1 MFLNENCQLS
11 HIHLKHMSN
20 SKDYTLEVEGRIEN
34 NKLQCYVNN
43 INSIYCDD
51 LKIKRDDI
59 IGKSIFKIKDN
70 FTNICYEIIN
80 CLSENTRRDSITIYA
95 KKRNNTIEVVDL
107 KDINDEEYDLWQ
119 VMAHSLKREA
129 NFINVFIVIKNIGE
143 DLHNIKE
150 RKIIQDIKNY
160 NDKIM
165 SMSDIISNLS
175 HAWRQP
181 LNSLNFSIL
190 NLIDEIYAEK
200 EDDNIVDEY
209 YKEIWHIIKSL
220 SRKIEKFKAFFEMNY
235 KEEIFNIKT
244 YLDLVFEIMEEKIK
258 RDNLKLNINI
268 EEEIKKYGSS
278 NEFVQIM
285 YCIIFDIVEHCK
297 NTLDMHNRELNIH
310 IYSDKDNVFINIK
323 ALYDTDK
330 YKNYKLYLNRLSM
343 FNNILQKKMKGSID
357 LINNKIENKIIITF
371 PLNI

>member
-1 MFLNENCQLS
+1 MNENFQS
-11 HIHLKHMSN
+11 PDIHLKYIKN

-34 NKLQCYVNN
+34 NKLKCYVNN
-43 INSIYCDD
+43 INSIYCDY
-51 LKIKRDDI
+51 LKLKRDNI
-59 IGKSIFKIKDN
+59 IGENIFKIKDN
-70 FTNICYEIIN
+70 FINVCYEIIN
-80 CLSENTRRDSITIYA
+80 YLFKNTIKDSITIYA
-95 KKRNNTIEVVDL
+95 KKKNNTIEIVDL
-107 KDINDEEYDLWQ
+107 EEINEEEDIFWQ
-119 VMAHSLKREA
+119 IMAYSFRREA
-129 NFINVFIVIKNIGE
+129 SFINVFIVIKDIGE
-143 DLHNIKE
+143 DLHSIKE

-190 NLIDEIYAEK
+190 NLIDEIYSEK
-200 EDDNIVDEY
+200 EDDSIIDEY

-235 KEEIFNIKT
+235 KKEIFNIRT
-244 YLDLVFEIMEEKIK
+244 YLNLVFEIMEEKIK
-258 RDNLKLNINI
+258 RENFKININI
-268 EEEIKKYGSS
+268 EEEIEKYGSS

-285 YCIIFDIVEHCK
+285 YCIIFDMVEYCK
-297 NTLDMHNRELNIH
+297 NTLDIHNRELNIQ
-310 IYSDKDNVFINIK
+310 INSDKDNVFINIK

-330 YKNYKLYLNRLSM
+330 YKDYKLYLNRLSM
-343 FNNILQKKMKGSID
+343 FNNILQKNMEGSID
-357 LINNKIENKIIITF
+357 LINDKIENKIIITF